1 MYPYDPY
8 DPYSLSPHS
17 EQNYF
22 IQDID
27 NRYNPY
33 GERLMGTRN
42 LLKGRVVK
50 VTEGA
55 VNSIVVVDLGCGNL
69 LTTVVTMESLKDL
82 GLREGSNV
90 TAIINP
96 NDPIL
101 ML

>member
-8 DPYSLSPHS
+8 AWSPHAN
-17 EQNYF
+17 QNYF
-22 IQDID
+22 MQDVD
-27 NRYNPY
+27 NQCNPY
-33 GERLMGTRN
+33 GERVMGTKN

-69 LTTVVTMESLKDL
+69 LTTVVTMESLKEL
-82 GLREGSNV
+82 GLREGSSV

-101 ML
+101 MV

>member
-1 MYPYDPY
+1 MYPYDPYDPY

-22 IQDID
+22 IQDI
-27 NRYNPY
+27 
-33 GERLMGTRN
+33 
-42 LLKGRVVK
+42 
-50 VTEGA
+50 
-55 VNSIVVVDLGCGNL
+55 
-69 LTTVVTMESLKDL
+69 ESLKDL

-90 TAIINP
+90 TALINP